1 MEIFMIALVKRPDLE
16 LIESGKRLSRIAQ
29 KRRIE
34 ARKEKIYAAIA
45 LVPLTLAA
53 YGVAR
58 VLGADS
64 QLASY
69 GALATD
75 AYFAGLYLFE

>member
-34 ARKEKIYAAIA
+34 ARKEKMYAAIA
-45 LVPLTLAA
+45 LVPLAIAA
-53 YGVAR
+53 YGVGR
-58 VLGADS
+58 LLGLDN
-64 QLASY
+64 
-69 GALATD
+69 
-75 AYFAGLYLFE
+75 